1 MPIYL
6 AGKFWRRLEKEGQ
19 VGKRGTGQISGGVKK
34 DEVEMGVEGSNTKKI
49 THVDVRS
56 ASGRS
61 SCL

>member
-34 DEVEMGVEGSNTKKI
+34 DDLGMGVEGSNTNKI
-49 THVDVRS
+49 RRVDVRS